1 MLWSSFNPRHSE
13 AVGTIDGGGE
23 LPGIFFQGF
32 LTNTLNPKVAH
43 FLPGAASSVVVT
55 QQRQRSHDALS
66 AMVAEIGI
74 ATRDVAHPIV
84 ATYFAAAA
92 RTSDGVAP

>member
-43 FLPGAASSVVVT
+43 FFAGRRVLGSGHPT
-55 QQRQRSHDALS
+55 T
-66 AMVAEIGI
+66 
-74 ATRDVAHPIV
+74 ATIP
-84 ATYFAAAA
+84 
-92 RTSDGVAP
+92 